1 MKACC
6 SIINVCMCAPCSW
19 ACSACEQ
26 NFIIP
31 SPMLIIQR
39 WETSEVTPKRQ
50 NKSAWTKMQIKTV
63 GIIALALLP
72 CACRHE
78 DARVLNH
85 LHLQGLS
92 KKGHLHDRSKHK
104 CPSYM
109 QTMQAHSG
117 TKLKFDR
124 LNLQAGRGR
133 TVLKN
138 TISLDR
144 WLNRHQ
150 GLCKTRT

>member
-39 WETSEVTPKRQ
+39 WKTSEVTPKRQ
-50 NKSAWTKMQIKTV
+50 NKSAWTKMQMKTATV

-92 KKGHLHDRSKHK
+92 KKVICMTGPNTNVLHTCKQCRRTQELNWS
-104 CPSYM
+104 
-109 QTMQAHSG
+109 
-117 TKLKFDR
+117 KFDR
-124 LNLQAGRGR
+124 LNLQAGRGTEKHHLSR
-133 TVLKN
+133 
-138 TISLDR
+138 SMAE
-144 WLNRHQ
+144 
-150 GLCKTRT
+150 